1 MNLQYLADH
10 RGNVTGVFIPIQEWE
25 QIRAQLHL
33 PSESKAEHRQELVEA
48 FEEMKEIKAGKR
60 PKPQLNDFLDEL
72 RAL

>member
-33 PSESKAEHRQELVEA
+33 PDESKTEHRQELIEA
-48 FEEMKEIKAGKR
+48 FDEMKEIKAGKR
-60 PKPQLNDFLDEL
+60 PKPTLNDFLDEL
-72 RAL
+72 RTL

>member
-25 QIRAQLHL
+25 QIRTQLRL
-33 PSESKAEHRQELVEA
+33 PDESKTEHRQELIEA

-60 PKPQLNDFLDEL
+60 PKPALNNFLDEL
-72 RAL
+72 RTL